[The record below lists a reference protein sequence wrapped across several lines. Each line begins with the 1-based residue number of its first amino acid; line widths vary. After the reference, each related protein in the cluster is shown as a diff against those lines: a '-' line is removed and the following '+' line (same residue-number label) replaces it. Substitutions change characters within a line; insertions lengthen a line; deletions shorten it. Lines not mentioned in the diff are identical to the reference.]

1 MDSEQM
7 HSASN
12 PPPIEF
18 VVPLDGEVSV
28 DGVRVALGTFPW
40 QQCAGSLSDRA
51 REILH
56 QMASDMNK
64 SKRQLSPQIGIM
76 VLLPGSADVV
86 W

>member
-1 MDSEQM
+1 MSVVMDSEQM

-18 VVPLDGEVSV
+18 LVPLDGEVSV

-64 SKRQLSPQIGIM
+64 SKRQLSPQIGII
-76 VLLPGSADVV
+76 A
-86 W
+86 WER